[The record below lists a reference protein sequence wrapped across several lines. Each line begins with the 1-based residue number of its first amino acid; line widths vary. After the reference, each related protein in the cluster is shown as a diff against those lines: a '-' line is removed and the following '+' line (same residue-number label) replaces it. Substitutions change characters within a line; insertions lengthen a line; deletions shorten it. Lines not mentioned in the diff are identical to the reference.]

1 MGLQLPP
8 ELIEALSWVGA
19 TWPEADET
27 KLFHCGQYWG
37 TFAQRAAEHAEA
49 ASTAVTAMLTENQ
62 SPGLDAFREYWEK
75 LSGED
80 GYLVDCGIVAGAVSI
95 AFYAAGGLVLTL
107 KILVIAQLVAFAVLL
122 AAAIAAA
129 FFTLGASLA
138 AAAETA
144 IAVNRTIAALVTTT
158 ILTIRE
164 LSAPLSEL
172 VREHLSKEIDRLEGR
187 PIHSSEQGVDEFDT
201 PAEREQEQ
209 QEYERRKQEL
219 ALDPAHRDEP
229 PDEKTLR
236 EAEVALGL
244 EQMGAVSPPVQR
256 SSHPGADFTD
266 GDGQDWDVK
275 GFQTRPGDQ
284 GDYTRADAE
293 KSILREIAAGE
304 YVALD
309 TAKLSQAHRDDL
321 KELVAS
327 HPEWAGKVVIY

>member
-8 ELIEALSWVGA
+8 ELIEALSWVGC

-27 KLFHCGQYWG
+27 KLFDCGEYWG
-37 TFAQRAAEHAEA
+37 AFAERAAEHAEVA
-49 ASTAVTAMLTENQ
+49 TTAVLAMLAENE
-62 SPGLDAFREYWEK
+62 SPGLDAFRVYWEK

-95 AFYAAGGLVLTL
+95 VFYAAGGLVLTL
-107 KILVIAQLVAFAVLL
+107 KVLVIVQLIAFAVIL

-138 AAAETA
+138 AAAAYAVT
-144 IAVNRTIAALVTTT
+144 VNRTITTLVNTT
-158 ILTIRE
+158 IIAIRG
-164 LSAPLSEL
+164 LGAPLSEL

-201 PAEREQEQ
+201 PGEREQER
-209 QEYERRKQEL
+209 QEYERRKEEL
-219 ALDPAHRDEP
+219 AKDPDHGGQTNEGS
-229 PDEKTLR
+229 LR

-244 EQMGAVSPPVQR
+244 EQMGAVTPPVERGPR
-256 SSHPGADFTD
+256 SADFTD
-266 GDGQDWDVK
+266 GNGQDWDVK
-275 GFQTRPGDQ
+275 GFQTRPEQ
-284 GDYTRADAE
+284 NRTYTTAHAKELIER
-293 KSILREIAAGE
+293 KLNRGI

-309 TAKLSQAHRDDL
+309 TSKLSTHDRDDL

>member
-49 ASTAVTAMLTENQ
+49 ATTAVTGMLAENQ
-62 SPGLDAFREYWEK
+62 SPGLDAFQVYWEK

-95 AFYAAGGLVLTL
+95 SFYAAGGLVLTL
-107 KILVIAQLVAFAVLL
+107 KVLVIAQLVAFAVLL

-138 AAAETA
+138 AAAEA
-144 IAVNRTIAALVTTT
+144 AVVVNRTIVALVTTT
-158 ILTIRE
+158 IIAIRE
-164 LSAPLSEL
+164 LSTPLSEL

-187 PIHSSEQGVDEFDT
+187 PIHSSEQGVDEFQT
-201 PAEREQEQ
+201 PAEREQER
-209 QEYERRKQEL
+209 QEYERRKEEL
-219 ALDPAHRDEP
+219 AMDPATGQVTDSTR
-229 PDEKTLR
+229 R

-244 EQMGAVSPPVQR
+244 EQMGAVTPPVER
-256 SSHPGADFTD
+256 ASHEGADFTD
-266 GDGQDWDVK
+266 GNGQDWDVK
-275 GFQTRPGDQ
+275 GFQTRPGNK
-284 GDYTRADAE
+284 GDYTRDAAE
-293 KSILREIAAGE
+293 KSIQKEITAGE
-304 YVALD
+304 NVALD
-309 TAKLSQAHRDDL
+309 TRDLSQQNRDDL
-321 KELVAS
+321 KELVES

>member
-8 ELIEALSWVGA
+8 ELIEALSRVGA

-49 ASTAVTAMLTENQ
+49 ATTAVTGMLAENQ
-62 SPGLDAFREYWEK
+62 SPGLDAFQVYWEK

-95 AFYAAGGLVLTL
+95 SFYAAGGLVLTL
-107 KILVIAQLVAFAVLL
+107 KVLVIAQLVAFAVIL

-138 AAAETA
+138 AAAEA
-144 IAVNRTIAALVTTT
+144 AVVVNRTIVALVTTT
-158 ILTIRE
+158 IIAIRE
-164 LSAPLSEL
+164 LSTPLSEL

-187 PIHSSEQGVDEFDT
+187 PIHSSEQGVDEFQT
-201 PAEREQEQ
+201 PAEREQER
-209 QEYERRKQEL
+209 QEYERRKEEL
-219 ALDPAHRDEP
+219 AMDPATGQVTDSTR
-229 PDEKTLR
+229 R

-244 EQMGAVSPPVQR
+244 EQMGAVTPPVER
-256 SSHPGADFTD
+256 ASHEGADFTD
-266 GDGQDWDVK
+266 GNGQDWDVK
-275 GFQTRPGDQ
+275 GFQTRPGNK
-284 GDYTRADAE
+284 GDYTRDAAE
-293 KSILREIAAGE
+293 KSIQKEITAGE
-304 YVALD
+304 NVALD
-309 TAKLSQAHRDDL
+309 TRDLSQQNRDDL
-321 KELVAS
+321 KELVES